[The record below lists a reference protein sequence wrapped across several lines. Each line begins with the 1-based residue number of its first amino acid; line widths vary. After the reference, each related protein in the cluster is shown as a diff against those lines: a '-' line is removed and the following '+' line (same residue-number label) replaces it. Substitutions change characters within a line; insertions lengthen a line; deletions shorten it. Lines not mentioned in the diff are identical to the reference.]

1 MSDHAKLSPSKR
13 SRWALCPGSIREEA
27 KYPDTGSGPAAAD
40 GTHSHTLLEYCIQ
53 LDRFI
58 DPMTQIGAKF
68 EDHEGEFVVHQDR
81 AERVK
86 VAVDYIM
93 HYSAFGIL
101 PVVSESKVDPAFL
114 LGRSDL
120 SGTVD
125 VQILAGNTL
134 ELIDYKDGM
143 GVVTAE
149 GNMQLEQ
156 YAYGVLAGYKLPVNG
171 AYPFEYV
178 KMTIIQ
184 PKLAM
189 KGMKP
194 ITSHT
199 VTVRSL
205 LDNMGTIITQAA
217 ATDAP
222 DAPLVPGDSQCK
234 FCRAKGS
241 CNALASNVM
250 KEVGIMFQPVVTQTL
265 DVAQQS
271 ADKDPSTMDD
281 AQIRQIMEAAPL
293 MRQLLEGVEKEAQR
307 RLEMGQVIPG
317 LKLVNGRGSR
327 AWALPETEMAEKLIK
342 MGIPKSAVYE
352 TKLVTPAKAEK
363 LTWEKKD
370 GTKVALTERQLKRM
384 EQEYVV
390 KLAGKLTVA
399 PESDGRPAVIT
410 NAAPLFSAVDEGR
423 IAGDLTTR
431 IEYTVT
437 NGVVQIQSVEQT
449 ETLPSWLS

>member
-40 GTHSHTLLEYCIQ
+40 GTHSHTLLEHCIKNG
-53 LDRFI
+53 LS
-58 DPMTQIGAKF
+58 DPMDQVGETF
-68 EDHEGEFVVHQDR
+68 TDHEGTFKVDADR
-81 AERVK
+81 AARVK
-86 VAVDYIM
+86 SAIEYIRERSM
-93 HYSAFGIL
+93 NGLFSVI
-101 PVVSESKVDPAFL
+101 SEQKVDPEFL
-114 LGRSDL
+114 LGRKDL

-125 VQILAGNTL
+125 CQIIGPDFL

-171 AYPFEYV
+171 AFPFSRV
-178 KMTIIQ
+178 IMTIVQ
-184 PKLAM
+184 PKLAL

-194 ITSHT
+194 ITSHE
-199 VTVRSL
+199 VTVKSL
-205 LDNMGTIITQAA
+205 MDNIGTIVLQAA
-217 ATDAP
+217 ATDKP
-222 DAPLVPGDSQCK
+222 DAPLVPGESQCK

-241 CNALASNVM
+241 CAALAGNVM
-250 KEVGIMFQPVVTQTL
+250 KEVGIMFQPVVTETL

-271 ADKDPSTMDD
+271 ADKDPAQMDD

-293 MRQLLEGVEKEAQR
+293 MRQLLEAVEKEAMR
-307 RLEMGQVIPG
+307 RMESGISIPG
-317 LKLVNGRGSR
+317 LKLVHGRGSR
-327 AWALPETEMAEKLIK
+327 AWALPEEEMAEKLIK

-363 LTWEKKD
+363 LTWEKRD
-370 GTKVALTERQLKRM
+370 GTKVSLTDRQLKRM
-384 EQEYVV
+384 DQEYVS

-399 PESDGRPAVIT
+399 PESDGRQAVIM
-410 NAAPLFSAVDEGR
+410 NAAPMFSAVE
-423 IAGDLTTR
+423 AAPAA
-431 IEYTVT
+431 E
-437 NGVVQIQSVEQT
+437 S
-449 ETLPSWLS
+449 LPSWLS

>member
-1 MSDHAKLSPSKR
+1 MSGHAMLSPSKR

-27 KYPDTGSGPAAAD
+27 KYPDTGSGPAAID
-40 GTHSHTLLEYCIQ
+40 GTHSHTLLEECFKG
-53 LDRFI
+53 DPVEPAAFI
-58 DPMTQIGAKF
+58 GLTLT
-68 EDHEGEFVVHQDR
+68 DHEGDFVVDASR

-86 VAVDYIM
+86 IAYDYIM
-93 HYSAFGIL
+93 DVSLGGVCKI
-101 PVVSESKVDPAFL
+101 VSETRVDPAFL
-114 LGRSDL
+114 LGRNDL

-125 VQILAGNTL
+125 IQILAGNTL

-143 GVVTAE
+143 GIVSAE

-171 AYPFEYV
+171 VYPFEFV

-184 PKLAM
+184 PKLVL

-217 ATDAP
+217 ATDKP
-222 DAPLVPGDSQCK
+222 DAPLVPGESQCK

-241 CNALASNVM
+241 CSALASNVM
-250 KEVGIMFQPVVTQTL
+250 KEVGIMFQPVVNQTL

-281 AQIRQIMEAAPL
+281 AQIAQIMEAAPL
-293 MRQLLEGVEKEAQR
+293 MRQLLEGVEAEALR
-307 RLEMGQVIPG
+307 RMQAGQTIPG

-327 AWALPETEMAEKLIK
+327 AWALPEAEMAEKLTK
-342 MGIPKSAVYE
+342 MGIPKTSVFE

-363 LTWEKKD
+363 LVWEKKD
-370 GTKVALTERQLKRM
+370 GTKVQLTDRQLKRM
-384 EQEYVV
+384 DQEYVV
-390 KLAGKLTVA
+390 KMAGKITVV
-399 PESDGRPAVIT
+399 PESDSRQAVIT
-410 NAAPLFSAVDEGR
+410 NAAPLFSAVDAAPAAE
-423 IAGDLTTR
+423 
-431 IEYTVT
+431 
-437 NGVVQIQSVEQT
+437 S
-449 ETLPSWLS
+449 LPSWLM

>member
-27 KYPDTGSGPAAAD
+27 KYPDTGSGPAAID

-53 LDRFI
+53 NNRFI
-58 DPMTQIGAKF
+58 DPMDQVGETF
-68 EDHEGEFVVHQDR
+68 TDHDGEFKVDADR
-81 AERVK
+81 AARVK
-86 VAVDYIM
+86 IAVDYIRERSM
-93 HYSAFGIL
+93 NGMFKVI
-101 PVVSESKVDPAFL
+101 SEEKVDPEFL
-114 LGRSDL
+114 LGRKDL

-125 VQILAGNTL
+125 CQIIGPDFL

-156 YAYGVLAGYKLPVNG
+156 YAYGVLAGFKLPVNG
-171 AYPFEYV
+171 NYPFSTV
-178 KMTIIQ
+178 RMTIIQ
-184 PKLAM
+184 PKLVM

-194 ITSHT
+194 ITSHE
-199 VTVRSL
+199 VSVRDL
-205 LDNMGTIITQAA
+205 MANMGTIILQAA

-241 CNALASNVM
+241 CSALANNVM
-250 KEVGIMFQPVVTQTL
+250 KEVGIMFQPVVTETL

-271 ADKDPSTMDD
+271 ADKDPATMDD

-293 MRQLLEGVEKEAQR
+293 MRQLLEAVEKEALR
-307 RLEMGQVIPG
+307 RLESGGSIPG

-327 AWALPETEMAEKLIK
+327 AWALPEEQMAEKLIK
-342 MGIPKSAVYE
+342 MGIPKGAIYE

-370 GTKVALTERQLKRM
+370 GTKVTLTERQLKRM
-384 EQEYVV
+384 DQEYVS
-390 KLAGKLTVA
+390 KLAGKLTVV
-399 PESDGRPAVIT
+399 PESDGRPAVIM
-410 NAAPLFSAVDEGR
+410 NAAPLFSAVVALLKEDGTDQAAVLQAA
-423 IAGDLTTR
+423 ID
-431 IEYTVT
+431 
-437 NGVVQIQSVEQT
+437 QT
-449 ETLPSWLS
+449 SLPSWLS

>member
-1 MSDHAKLSPSKR
+1 MSAHAQLSPSKR

-27 KYPDTGSGPAAAD
+27 KYPEQESGPAAVD
-40 GTHSHTLLEYCIQ
+40 GTHSHTLLEKCIKEGRPANSFVGEN
-53 LDRFI
+53 LF
-58 DPMTQIGAKF
+58 
-68 EDHEGEFVVHQDR
+68 DHDGQFKVDADR
-81 AERVK
+81 AARVQI
-86 VAVDYIM
+86 ALDYIAER
-93 HYSAFGIL
+93 SIGGVL
-101 PVVSESKVDPAFL
+101 PVVSETRVDPAHL
-114 LGRSDL
+114 LGRDDL

-125 VQILAGNTL
+125 IQIIGGDTL

-143 GVVTAE
+143 GIVSAE

-178 KMTIIQ
+178 RMTIIQ

-217 ATDAP
+217 ATDKP
-222 DAPLVPGDSQCK
+222 DAPLVPGESQCK

-241 CNALASNVM
+241 CSALASNVM
-250 KEVGIMFQPVVTQTL
+250 KEVGIMFQPVMQTL

-293 MRQLLEGVEKEAQR
+293 MRQLLEGVEKEALR
-307 RLEMGQVIPG
+307 RLEAGQTIVG

-327 AWALPETEMAEKLIK
+327 AWALPEEEMAEKLVK
-342 MGIPKSAVYE
+342 MGIPKSAIYE

-363 LTWEKKD
+363 LTWDKKD
-370 GTKVALTERQLKRM
+370 GTKVQLTDRQLARM

-390 KLAGKLTVA
+390 KMAGKLTVV
-399 PESDGRPAVIT
+399 PESDSRQAVIT
-410 NAAPLFSAVDEGR
+410 NAAPLFSAV
-423 IAGDLTTR
+423 
-431 IEYTVT
+431 
-437 NGVVQIQSVEQT
+437 
-449 ETLPSWLS
+449 ETPAELPAWLS

>member
-1 MSDHAKLSPSKR
+1 MSAHAMLSPSKR

-27 KYPDTGSGPAAAD
+27 KYPDTGSGPAAID
-40 GTHSHTLLEYCIQ
+40 GTHSHTLLEHCIKNG
-53 LDRFI
+53 LS
-58 DPMTQIGAKF
+58 DPMDQVGEVF
-68 EDHEGEFVVHQDR
+68 NDHDGTFIVDADR
-81 AERVK
+81 AARVK
-86 VAVDYIM
+86 TAIDYIREQSLGGM
-93 HYSAFGIL
+93 L
-101 PVVSESKVDPAFL
+101 TVVSEERVDPEHL
-114 LGRSDL
+114 LGRKDL

-125 VQILAGNTL
+125 CQILGPDTL

-143 GVVTAE
+143 GVVSAE
-149 GNMQLEQ
+149 GNLQLEQ
-156 YAYGVLAGYKLPVNG
+156 YAYGVLAGLRLPVNG
-171 AYPFEYV
+171 NYPFSTV
-178 KMTIIQ
+178 RMTIIQ
-184 PKLAM
+184 PKLAL

-194 ITSHT
+194 ITSHE
-199 VTVRSL
+199 VSVRDL
-205 LDNMGTIITQAA
+205 LANMGTIITQAA

-222 DAPLVPGDSQCK
+222 DAPLVPGESQCK

-281 AQIRQIMEAAPL
+281 AQIAQIMEAAPL

-307 RLEMGQVIPG
+307 RLEAGQVIPG

-327 AWALPETEMAEKLIK
+327 TWALPEDQMAEKLIK

-370 GTKVALTERQLKRM
+370 GTKVALTDRQLKRM

-390 KLAGKLTVA
+390 KLAGKLTVV

-410 NAAPLFSAVDEGR
+410 NAAPLFSAVE
-423 IAGDLTTR
+423 AAPAA
-431 IEYTVT
+431 EP
-437 NGVVQIQSVEQT
+437 
-449 ETLPSWLS
+449 LPSWLS

>member
-1 MSDHAKLSPSKR
+1 MSAHAMLSPSKR

-27 KYPDTGSGPAAAD
+27 KYPDEGSGPAAID
-40 GTHSHTLLEYCIQ
+40 GTHSHTLLEHCIKNG
-53 LDRFI
+53 LS
-58 DPMTQIGAKF
+58 DPMDQVGETF
-68 EDHEGEFVVHQDR
+68 TDHDGTFVVDADR
-81 AERVK
+81 AARVK
-86 VAVDYIM
+86 TAIEYIREQSLGGM
-93 HYSAFGIL
+93 L
-101 PVVSESKVDPAFL
+101 TVVSEEKVDPEHL
-114 LGRSDL
+114 LGRKDL

-125 VQILAGNTL
+125 CQILGPDWL

-143 GVVTAE
+143 GIVTAE
-149 GNMQLEQ
+149 GNLQLEQ
-156 YAYGVLAGYKLPVNG
+156 YAYGVLAGCKLPVNG
-171 AYPFEYV
+171 VYPFEYV

-184 PKLAM
+184 PKLAL

-205 LDNMGTIITQAA
+205 LDNMGTIIAQAA

-293 MRQLLEGVEKEAQR
+293 MRQLLEGVEKEALR
-307 RLEMGQVIPG
+307 RLKAGQTIPG
-317 LKLVNGRGSR
+317 LKLVNGKGSR
-327 AWALPETEMAEKLIK
+327 SWSLTEAEIAEKLVK
-342 MGIPKSAVYE
+342 MGVPKSAVYE
-352 TKLVTPAKAEK
+352 TKLVSPAKAEK
-363 LTWEKKD
+363 LTWKKKD
-370 GTKVALTERQLKRM
+370 GTQMQLSDRQLKTM
-384 EQEYVV
+384 ETEYVT
-390 KLAGKLTVA
+390 KLAGALTVA
-399 PESDGRPAVIT
+399 PESDSRPAVIT
-410 NAAPLFSAVDEGR
+410 NAAPLFSAVE
-423 IAGDLTTR
+423 APAS
-431 IEYTVT
+431 E
-437 NGVVQIQSVEQT
+437 S
-449 ETLPSWLS
+449 LPSWLS